1 MVPCLLIVEYL
12 LKDLGSARYP
22 APILLKIGTE
32 ELYRDFS
39 RFSEDR
45 PTHTEYGFEAVT
57 LCVCPAEN
65 PKISKFQKFVG
76 LDGDG
81 RTRSGP
87 PYAVGS
93 C

>member
-1 MVPCLLIVEYL
+1 MAATGRAITCIFF
-12 LKDLGSARYP
+12 
-22 APILLKIGTE
+22 
-32 ELYRDFS
+32 RDFS

-57 LCVCPAEN
+57 LSVCAAEKL
-65 PKISKFQKFVG
+65 KILKFQKFVG

-81 RTRSGP
+81 RTHSRP

-93 C
+93 CSNDQ